1 MTLSVHV
8 SGDAYH
14 LGERDWL
21 YLGQVLWFSFF
32 LQYFYFRE
40 FSSVISSSV
49 HVHLGP
55 SSFCCFS
62 FCKERIQWAS
72 GAEKGCML
80 TCDQALALVL

>member
-40 FSSVISSSV
+40 FSSDIQ
-49 HVHLGP
+49 
-55 SSFCCFS
+55 FS
-62 FCKERIQWAS
+62 ACTPGAQQLLLLFFLQGEDKMGQWGRERLHAD
-72 GAEKGCML
+72 M
-80 TCDQALALVL
+80 